1 MFVEAVMTFSG
12 IVEDDRD
19 PIRETWIEDA
29 INSTKSRQFFVH
41 LDFERTGVERPS
53 RVEITDSSE

>member
-1 MFVEAVMTFSG
+1 MTFAG
-12 IVEDDRD
+12 IVDDNRD
-19 PIRETWIEDA
+19 PILETWIEDA